1 MAIYMSVPR
10 GPRVGT
16 NKYAARND
24 LIHADREWST
34 ASSRDK
40 SVHCKTA
47 FIHGQ
52 RLANASSYLTYT
64 LVHKHVDILIVIKFY
79 IREIYINR
87 SLDISYNLIEIVV

>member
-1 MAIYMSVPR
+1 M
-10 GPRVGT
+10 
-16 NKYAARND
+16 
-24 LIHADREWST
+24 
-34 ASSRDK
+34 
-40 SVHCKTA
+40 HCKTA

-87 SLDISYNLIEIVV
+87 SLDISYNLIEIVVQEIYEISRFNSLFIN

>member
-10 GPRVGT
+10 GFESGRT

-52 RLANASSYLTYT
+52 RLANASSYT

-79 IREIYINR
+79 IREIYFNR